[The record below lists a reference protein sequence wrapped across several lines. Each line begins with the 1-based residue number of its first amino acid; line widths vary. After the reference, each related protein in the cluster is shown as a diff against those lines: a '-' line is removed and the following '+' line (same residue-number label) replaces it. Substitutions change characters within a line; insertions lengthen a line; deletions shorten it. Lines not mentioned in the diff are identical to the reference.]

1 MIDLGLTKIA
11 LIGAVALVVIGPEK
25 LPAVARMAGTLWGR
39 AQRYMSSVKAEVNRE
54 MQMEELNKM
63 HSGFMSATAKI
74 NQTVTQSLSEVQQ
87 NFTEAGDSLSEAMA
101 EANQS
106 YTGYSEALRVPTDE
120 ELAAKRRDFRKKRLS
135 QSSSLPIW
143 FKRSTG
149 RKTRVM
155 SGAARVARYRPNVGR
170 TIRFFN

>member
-63 HSGFMSATAKI
+63 QSGFMNATSKI
-74 NQTVTQSLSEVQQ
+74 NSVINQSFSEVQQ
-87 NFTEAGDSLSEAMA
+87 NFTEASDSLTEAMA
-101 EANQS
+101 EANQA
-106 YTGYSEALRVPTDE
+106 YTGETEALRVPTDD
-120 ELAAKRRDFRKKRLS
+120 ELAAKRRDFRKKKLS
-135 QSSSLPIW
+135 QTSSLPIW

-149 RKTRVM
+149 RRTRAI